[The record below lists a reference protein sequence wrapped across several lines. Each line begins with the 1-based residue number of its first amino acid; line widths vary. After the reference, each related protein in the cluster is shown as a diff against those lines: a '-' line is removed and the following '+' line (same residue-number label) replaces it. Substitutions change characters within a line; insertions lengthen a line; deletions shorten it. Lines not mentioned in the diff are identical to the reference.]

1 MISCV
6 CCCLFTEVRTD
17 LDLLLGLDIAAQ
29 QRSAG
34 LFLLKLKEHR
44 RLSQAAIDD
53 IVQEWNGLFS
63 HTLQRLNARVS
74 EKLASSGID
83 VDSIEGLQEVF
94 QDFPSPFQGLETR
107 YFQEKYFRES
117 LGLLVSI
124 YMQHNLCK
132 FDLSPIT
139 TLHIQ
144 EPVEINIGDPY
155 YDSVFT
161 GAKRRLVEKQD
172 SYQYVP
178 LLSSLRSLLSDPSVM
193 DQVEQC
199 QHYLGDNLGS
209 NAIGGFKESFSF
221 SFRFCRTCYVTTDT
235 YKTISNSSEL
245 TLRSDEKHR
254 QECLQLNGPTYEH
267 YSKIYGINRRSILLD
282 IPHFSI
288 FKGGLA
294 CDIMHDVLEGVI
306 PLEMSLLLHHYIV
319 TKKYFSLDDY
329 NYRLAHFDY
338 DYTETSKPPPI
349 TSRSVLIDRKQL
361 KLSASQSLLLL
372 RIFPFLVGDLI
383 PCECPNWQCFM

>member
-6 CCCLFTEVRTD
+6 CCCLFTEVRAD

-53 IVQEWNGLFS
+53 IVQEWNGLF
-63 HTLQRLNARVS
+63 LQRLNARES

-83 VDSIEGLQEVF
+83 VDSIERLQEVF
-94 QDFPSPFQGLETR
+94 QDFPSLFQGLETR

-199 QHYLGDNLGS
+199 QHYIRTDGIIEDVCDGKC
-209 NAIGGFKESFSF
+209 FKEYPLFS
-221 SFRFCRTCYVTTDT
+221 TDPLVN
-235 YKTISNSSEL
+235 YI
-245 TLRSDEKHR
+245 LR
-254 QECLQLNGPTYEH
+254 
-267 YSKIYGINRRSILLD
+267 
-282 IPHFSI
+282 
-288 FKGGLA
+288 
-294 CDIMHDVLEGVI
+294 
-306 PLEMSLLLHHYIV
+306 
-319 TKKYFSLDDY
+319 
-329 NYRLAHFDY
+329 
-338 DYTETSKPPPI
+338 
-349 TSRSVLIDRKQL
+349 
-361 KLSASQSLLLL
+361 
-372 RIFPFLVGDLI
+372 
-383 PCECPNWQCFM
+383 